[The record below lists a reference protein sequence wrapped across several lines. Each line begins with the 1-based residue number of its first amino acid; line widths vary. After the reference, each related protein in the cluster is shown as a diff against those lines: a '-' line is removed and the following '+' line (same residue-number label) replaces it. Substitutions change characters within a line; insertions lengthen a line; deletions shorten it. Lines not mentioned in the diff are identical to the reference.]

1 MKPIIGIIS
10 RKSLS
15 DSNKNIDIVYKDIYN
30 AILNSGGIPIGIPNE
45 TNILEYL
52 NICKGI
58 IFQGGDTIEKFN
70 LNTIKILKEKDI
82 PTLGICLGMQE
93 MFYENNDYDIKN
105 HKNTTHKVNINNDT
119 LLHKILNKDTIIVNS
134 RHKSSL
140 HNPTYKI
147 SGIADD
153 NIVESL
159 EDSKQKFFI
168 GLQWHPEN
176 IYDLSHESRLIFD
189 YFVKICD
196 N

>member
-15 DSNKNIDIVYKDIYN
+15 ETKRNIDIVYKDIYSSV
-30 AILNSGGIPIGIPNE
+30 LKSGGIPIGIPSD

-58 IFQGGDTIEKFN
+58 IFQGGDNIETFN

-93 MFYENNDYDIKN
+93 MFYENNDFDINN
-105 HKNTTHKVNINNDT
+105 HKNTMHPINIKKDT
-119 LLHKILNKDTIIVNS
+119 LLYKILNKDTIIVNS

-140 HNPTYKI
+140 HNPSYKI
-147 SGIADD
+147 SSISKD
-153 NIVESL
+153 NVVESL
-159 EDSKQKFFI
+159 EDPNKTFFL

-176 IYDLSHESRLIFD
+176 IYDESIDSRLIFD
-189 YFVKICD
+189 YFIKIC
-196 N
+196 NN